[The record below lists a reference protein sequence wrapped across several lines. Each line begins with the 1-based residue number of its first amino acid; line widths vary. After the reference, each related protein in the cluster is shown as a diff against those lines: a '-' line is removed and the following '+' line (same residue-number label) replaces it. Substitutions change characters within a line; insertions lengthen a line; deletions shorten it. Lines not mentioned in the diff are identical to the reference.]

1 MKMRINTLFT
11 AAMAMVA
18 LLVSG
23 ICVVTLEQ
31 AWNDYDG
38 SRAGANATRTA
49 GIVLRAQEK
58 IVAERSPSRHLVSS
72 DQTERGNTQAALNAV
87 RLAADQALN
96 QVAMDLNSHELS
108 HKAEALA
115 QLTRIKVGLSAVRES
130 VDNATNLADPAAR
143 QAALPRI
150 GQLQGDVARNFQPLF
165 RLIVEDIAIRDPA
178 SSMPIYVANL
188 ASDLRGTAAGNLGA
202 TLSSMIVA
210 RRPFT
215 PAESLAFEHNVG
227 QVDALANEM
236 FVNARNIA
244 PDPRLDEALKRVQ
257 SEYFDAVYQ
266 GSELPYVAAARSDG
280 KYPTDLAS
288 FDGPQV
294 KSLSTLYGVRDAA
307 LSVALDR
314 SLARSAAAWNRV
326 VLLGAMLGVILA
338 ALAGIALLLRQRL
351 VRPLIGLTGVVV
363 QIAGGRRDIAVP
375 HGGRADEIG
384 DMSGAVATLLQTA
397 READRLSAEQ
407 AASRETREIRANQMD
422 TLVHGFEAKAGS
434 FVGLLAA
441 AATELE
447 ATAQSMATTAGET
460 NSRAAAVAAA
470 AEQTSA
476 GVQTVSAAAEELS
489 ASIGEIS
496 RRVGESARITETAVQ
511 DARRTDAIV
520 RALAEGAQKIGQVVE
535 LITRIAGQTN
545 LLALNATIE
554 AARAGDAGKGFAV
567 VASEVKNLAQQTGKA
582 TEEIGAQISQIQ
594 AATGEAVAAI
604 RGITVTIEEVSAI
617 ATSIASA
624 VEEQGAATSEIA
636 RNVQQ
641 TASSTQE
648 VTLNITGVSQAA
660 NDTGAAATQ
669 VLGAAG
675 GLSKQAEQISAE
687 VNAFLSSVRAA

>member
-1 MKMRINTLFT
+1 MNMRINTLFT
-11 AAMAMVA
+11 AAMALVA

-23 ICVVTLEQ
+23 ICVVTLDQ
-31 AWNDYDG
+31 AWTDYTG

-58 IVAERSPSRHLVSS
+58 IIAERSPSRHLISS
-72 DQTERGNTQAALNAV
+72 DQTERANMQAALNAV

-96 QVAMDLNSHELS
+96 QVTMDLNSHELS

-115 QLTRIKVGLSAVRES
+115 QLARIKAGLTAVRES
-130 VDNATNLADPAAR
+130 VDSAATQSDPAAR
-143 QAALPRI
+143 QAALPRVS
-150 GQLQGDVARNFQPLF
+150 QLQAEAARNFQPLF
-165 RLIVEDIAIRDPA
+165 RLVVEDIATRDPA

-188 ASDLRGTAAGNLGA
+188 ASDLRGNAAGSLGA

-215 PAESLAFEHNVG
+215 PAESLSFEHNAG

-236 FVNARNIA
+236 FVNARNIEG
-244 PDPRLDEALKRVQ
+244 DPRLDEALKRVQ
-257 SEYFDAVYQ
+257 SEYFDAVYH
-266 GSELPYVAAARSDG
+266 GGMVPYIAAARSDG

-294 KSLSTLYGVRDAA
+294 KSLAALYGVRDAA

-314 SLARSAAAWNRV
+314 SLARSSAAWDRV
-326 VLLGAMLGVILA
+326 VLLGTMLGAILA
-338 ALAGIALLLRQRL
+338 ALAGIAVLLRQRL
-351 VRPLIGLTGVVV
+351 VRPLISLTGVVV

-375 HGGRADEIG
+375 HRGRADEIG
-384 DMSGAVATLLQTA
+384 DMSGAIATLLQTA

-407 AASRETREIRANQMD
+407 AAAREAGEMRANQMD
-422 TLVHGFEAKAGS
+422 ALVHGFEAKAGS

-447 ATAQSMATTAGET
+447 VTAQSMASTAGET

-567 VASEVKNLAQQTGKA
+567 VASEVKNLAQQTGRA

-594 AATGEAVAAI
+594 AATSEAVAAI

-648 VTLNITGVSQAA
+648 VTSNITGVSQAA

-687 VNAFLSSVRAA
+687 VNAFLFSVRAA

>member
-1 MKMRINTLFT
+1 MKLRINTFFT
-11 AAMAMVA
+11 AAMALVA
-18 LLVSG
+18 LLVTG
-23 ICVVTLEQ
+23 IFVVTLDQ
-31 AWNDYDG
+31 AWKDYSG
-38 SRAGANATRTA
+38 SRAGTNATRTA
-49 GIVLRAQEK
+49 GIVLRALEK
-58 IVAERSPSRHLVSS
+58 TVAERTPSRHLISS
-72 DQTERGNTQAALNAV
+72 DQTQRGNMQAALNAV
-87 RLAADQALN
+87 RLTADQALS
-96 QVAMDLNSHELS
+96 QVTMDLNGHSLS

-115 QLTRIKVGLSAVRES
+115 QLTRIRTGLAAVRES
-130 VDNATNLADPAAR
+130 VDNATTLTDPAAR

-150 GQLQGDVARNFQPLF
+150 GQLQKDVARNFQPLF
-165 RLIVEDIAIRDPA
+165 RLIVEDIATRDPA

-188 ASDLRGTAAGNLGA
+188 ASDLRGTAGNLGA

-215 PAESLAFEHNVG
+215 PTESLAFERNLG
-227 QVDALANEM
+227 EVDALANEM

-244 PDPRLDEALKRVQ
+244 QDPRLDEALKRVQ
-257 SEYFDAVYQ
+257 SEYFDAAYHGTQ
-266 GSELPYVAAARSDG
+266 LPYVAAARSDG

-294 KSLSTLYGVRDAA
+294 KALSALYGVRDAA

-314 SLARSAAAWNRV
+314 SLARSAAAWDWV
-326 VLLGAMLGVILA
+326 VLLGTMLAVILA

-384 DMSGAVATLLQTA
+384 DMSGAIATLLQTA

-407 AASRETREIRANQMD
+407 TAAREAREMRANQMD

-447 ATAQSMATTAGET
+447 VTAQSMASTAGET

-476 GVQTVSAAAEELS
+476 GVQTVSAAADELS

-496 RRVGESARITETAVQ
+496 RRVGESAQITETAVQ

-648 VTLNITGVSQAA
+648 VTSNITGVSQAA

-687 VNAFLSSVRAA
+687 IKAFLSGVRAA